1 MKIAFFETTP
11 SDELYLKNALS
22 QGHELLFTPE
32 PLNEATVSFAKDCE
46 SVSVFIYSTVNR
58 DVIEALPKLKLIT
71 TRSTGFDHIDAVAC
85 EKKGIALSNV
95 PHYGENTVAEHT
107 FALILALSRNVHK
120 SYARGLK
127 QNYSFEDL
135 HGFDLKD
142 KTLGVIGTGHIGLH
156 AIRIAKGFGMHV
168 LATDVHENT
177 FLSEILHY
185 QYVPLETLLA
195 SSDIISLHVPLN
207 DHTKHLINRENIH
220 LIKKGAL
227 LINTSRGGI
236 VENEALVSALDTGI
250 LGGAGLDVIEGEE
263 FLKEEKQLVSEKQK
277 NPSQFEAL
285 TKTHEFLRRDNVVF
299 TPHIGFYS
307 VEALE
312 RILNTTIQ
320 NITLF
325 SEGKSSH
332 LVNHPE
338 PCIE

>member
-1 MKIAFFETTP
+1 MKIAFFET
-11 SDELYLKNALS
+11 SKEDEVYLKNALS
-22 QGHELLFTPE
+22 QEHELIFTHK
-32 PLNEATVSFAKDCE
+32 PLSNDTISVAKDCE
-46 SVSVFIYSTVNR
+46 IISLFIYSTMQAPLL
-58 DVIEALPKLKLIT
+58 EQLPKLRLIT
-71 TRSTGFDHIDAVAC
+71 TRSTGFDHIDILAC
-85 EKKGIALSNV
+85 GQRGIAVSNV

-135 HGFDLKD
+135 HGFDLKE
-142 KTLGVIGTGHIGLH
+142 KTIGIIGTGHIGLH

-185 QYVPLETLLA
+185 RYTSLEEVLS
-195 SSDIISLHVPLN
+195 SSDIISLHLPLSE
-207 DHTKHLINRENIH
+207 HTKHLINKDNIRT
-220 LIKKGAL
+220 IKRGAL

-236 VENEALVSALDTGI
+236 ISNEALEEALDTGI
-250 LGGAGLDVIEGEE
+250 LSGAGLDVIEGEE
-263 FLKEEKQLVSEKQK
+263 FLKEEKQLIDK
-277 NPSQFEAL
+277 NDGNRSQFETL
-285 TKTHEFLRRDNVVF
+285 KNTHAFLSRDNVVF

-312 RILNTTIQ
+312 RILSTTVK
-320 NITLF
+320 NITTF
-325 SEGKSSH
+325 SAGARAH

-338 PCIE
+338 PCI

>member
-11 SDELYLKNALS
+11 DDELYLKSALS
-22 QGHELLFTPE
+22 QVHELIFIPE
-32 PLNEATVSFAKDCE
+32 PVSIENATLAKDCE
-46 SVSVFIYSTVNR
+46 GISIFIYSSI
-58 DVIEALPKLKLIT
+58 DIAILDMLPRLKLIT
-71 TRSTGFDHIDAVAC
+71 TRSTGFDHIDIDAC
-85 EKKGIALSNV
+85 EKRGIAISNV

-127 QNYSFEDL
+127 QNYSFDDL

-185 QYVPLETLLA
+185 RYVPLEKLLA
-195 SSDIISLHVPLN
+195 ESDIISLHLPLSE
-207 DHTKHLINRENIH
+207 HTKHLINQGNINT
-220 LIKKGAL
+220 IKRGAL

-236 VENEALVSALDTGI
+236 VENEALVMALDSGI
-250 LGGAGLDVIEGEE
+250 LSGAGLDVIEGEE
-263 FLKEEKQLVSEKQK
+263 FLKEEKQLVSKQQK
-277 NPSQFEAL
+277 TPSQFESL

-312 RILNTTIQ
+312 RILDTTVK
-320 NITLF
+320 NITAF
-325 SEGKSSH
+325 SEGKNAH
-332 LVNHPE
+332 FVNHPE
-338 PCIE
+338 PCIS

>member
-1 MKIAFFETTP
+1 MKIVFFETSP
-11 SDELYLKNALS
+11 DDELYLKKSLS
-22 QGHELLFTPE
+22 QGHELLFTAE
-32 PLNEATVSFAKDCE
+32 PLTETTVALAEGAECI
-46 SVSVFIYSTVNR
+46 SVFIYSFITK
-58 DVIEALPKLKLIT
+58 ELLQQLPSLRLIA
-71 TRSTGFDHIDAVAC
+71 TRSTGFDHIDVSAC
-85 EKKGIALSNV
+85 EKRGVVISNV

-185 QYVPLETLLA
+185 RYVTLDELLGK
-195 SSDIISLHVPLN
+195 SDIISLHLPLN
-207 DHTKHLINRENIH
+207 EYTKHLINRENIH
-220 LIKKGAL
+220 KIKKGAL

-236 VENEALVSALDTGI
+236 IENEALVEALDAGI

-263 FLKEEKQLVSEKQK
+263 FLKEEKDLIQK
-277 NPSQFEAL
+277 KPKTPSQFEAL
-285 TKTHEFLRRDNVVF
+285 TKAHEFLRRDNVVF

-307 VEALE
+307 AEALE
-312 RILNTTIQ
+312 RILNTTVK
-320 NITLF
+320 NITEF
-325 SEGKSSH
+325 SQGKGTH
-332 LVNHPE
+332 RVNRPE
-338 PCIE
+338 PCIS